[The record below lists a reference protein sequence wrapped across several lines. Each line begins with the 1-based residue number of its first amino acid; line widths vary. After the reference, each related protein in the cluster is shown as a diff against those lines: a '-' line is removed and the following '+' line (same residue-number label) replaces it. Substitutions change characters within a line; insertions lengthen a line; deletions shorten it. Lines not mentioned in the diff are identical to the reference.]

1 MSGLIQGSG
10 DHSSAGPH
18 SVPLALARNGRL
30 SPTSPLKVFG
40 QAKKKINDIFV
51 ELSHY
56 IDEGVEF
63 LNGEFNFAF
72 GSLEYYFYFII
83 NFLFCHLLMYIN

>member
-1 MSGLIQGSG
+1 MSGHIQGSG
-10 DHSSAGPH
+10 DHNPAGPH

-56 IDEGVEF
+56 IDEGTEF
-63 LNGEFNFAF
+63 LDGELDFSFD
-72 GSLEYYFYFII
+72 SLACSE
-83 NFLFCHLLMYIN
+83 